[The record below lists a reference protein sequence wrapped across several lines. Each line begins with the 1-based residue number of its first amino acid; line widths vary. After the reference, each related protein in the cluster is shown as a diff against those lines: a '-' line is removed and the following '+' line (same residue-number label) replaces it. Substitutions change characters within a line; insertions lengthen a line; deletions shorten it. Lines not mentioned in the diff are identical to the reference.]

1 MYNILHF
8 FLIICLQGA
17 VQKTHSFILTDD
29 MLEQHFALFYM
40 ELEPWDIADKMF
52 QAGHISV
59 SEHDDVT
66 DYSQKRK
73 RLGGLLDILKR
84 KCLHAPFLSLLQ
96 SEQYTSLLD
105 TLKDIKKLS
114 YKPCKY
120 FTILTQKPPTDL
132 LLNIVTLLQDLFCF
146 VGLPALWIQHN
157 FTLLQEELPYTDD
170 EAIVLIEHIFEYFN
184 IADVQRCTGTRRKK
198 SKILKILLL
207 KGETACVEFCR
218 VVEEDLKRKDLIQ
231 KMKERSD
238 DRIKRGNVKFVQYEI
253 LV

>member
-1 MYNILHF
+1 M
-8 FLIICLQGA
+8 QGA
-17 VQKTHSFILTDD
+17 VLTDD
-29 MLEQHFALFYM
+29 MLEKHFALFYM

-66 DYSQKRK
+66 DYSQKHK
-73 RLGGLLDILKR
+73 RLRGLLDILKR

-96 SEQYTSLLD
+96 SKQYTHLLE
-105 TLKDIKKLS
+105 TLKNERKLS

-120 FTILTQKPPTDL
+120 FTTLTQKTTDL
-132 LLNIVTLLQDLFCF
+132 LLNIVTLLQDLFF
-146 VGLPALWIQHN
+146 VGEPALWIQHN

-170 EAIVLIEHIFEYFN
+170 ETIVLIEPIFEYPD

-207 KGETACVEFCR
+207 KGETACVEFFR
-218 VVEEDLKRKDLIQ
+218 VVEEDLKRKDLLQ
-231 KMKERSD
+231 TMKERSD
-238 DRIKRGNVKFVQYEI
+238 DRIKRGMLSLYNMKYLIKKTGVT
-253 LV
+253 